1 MPPLTLIVASTTKLG
16 IGHRGTLPWNLKH
29 ELRYFAR
36 VTSRV
41 PASLTRPGVR
51 VQNAIVMGRR
61 TWESIPERLR
71 PLKGRVNVVLSSG
84 PRREVEKSGAVWCT
98 GLEEA
103 IAVLRDME
111 VGAGQ
116 DTEAQS
122 CGDGNGNGDGNGDGG
137 EEGPVRIGRVFVIGG
152 RAVYKAALERPET
165 KRVLLTKVYGD
176 WDCDVFF
183 PVDIEH
189 ENGWERK
196 KLNDFRDW
204 VGEEVPEGRVKEGDV
219 EFEYFMFERD

>member
-16 IGHRGTLPWNLKH
+16 IGHRGTLPWHLKH

-41 PASLTRPGVR
+41 PASLARPGMR
-51 VQNAIVMGRR
+51 VQNAVVMGRR

-71 PLKGRVNVVLSSG
+71 PLKGRVNVVLSSEARAEG
-84 PRREVEKSGAVWCT
+84 KKSGAVWCT

-103 IAVLRDME
+103 MGVLRGMG
-111 VGAGQ
+111 VGAGE
-116 DTEAQS
+116 DTGAES
-122 CGDGNGNGDGNGDGG
+122 CGDGYGG
-137 EEGPVRIGRVFVIGG
+137 EEGPVRVGRVFVIGG
-152 RAVYKAALERPET
+152 QAVYKAALERSET
-165 KRVLLTKVYGD
+165 KRVLLTRVYGD

-189 ENGWERK
+189 EKGWERK
-196 KLNDFRDW
+196 ELKDFRDW

-219 EFEYFMFERD
+219 EFEYCMFERD